1 LRKWQ
6 TLVVFIGLMCFD
18 LSANSLQDDIKDVLQ
33 TNPIVVERLKNFR
46 AIKQDIKVAESEYY
60 PSLDLRVSGG
70 YNKAGIFKN
79 DVLDVDYTNY
89 QSSLVFTQNLFNGFS
104 TTHKVDYQQ
113 ARVLAAAYNYLETA
127 DDTAF
132 KMVQAYIEVLKS
144 KELIQTAI
152 ENVQINESIL
162 QKVQDLFNSGLT
174 TESEVK
180 KIQSSLSLAK
190 SNLIVQQNN
199 ARDKEKNFKKV
210 LGRMPDISSMQR
222 PKLDVNMPESYER
235 AAMFAVK
242 NNPSILVSR
251 YNIKSAQELW
261 KQNKNG
267 YYPTLDLQLTQ
278 NYSDVSKNYNTFDRP
293 DDRFQAQLVLNYNLY
308 KGGADS
314 AEVQKNVS
322 KISQEIE
329 IQREKKREIIE
340 SLELSWNAYE
350 MIQKQIDELKRY
362 NKYSETTL
370 DLYKEEYD
378 LGRRSLL
385 DLLSAQNDVI
395 NARKQII
402 TAEYDYLFA
411 QYRILDAMGLLTTVV
426 LGDTDEYRSKVS
438 LSKESNQGDIEDILP
453 IKRDSDNDKIEDNV
467 DLCDN
472 SLLNNDIMPYG
483 CKKYKKDTDADGVFD
498 TIDEC
503 PYTLKDV
510 KVDERGCAL
519 DSDSDSITDNFDKCP
534 NTPLGYSVDN
544 SGCAISTTLRINF
557 TYKSTVVPENAI
569 PGIKKLAEFIN
580 NTQNSY
586 KVHIIYKVF
595 IIGHTDNIASKAY
608 NKKLSK
614 QRALSVKKAL
624 VSYGVD
630 PKLLICEGK
639 GEMFPIADNSTP
651 EGQYLNRR
659 VEVQLVRE

>member
-1 LRKWQ
+1 MAI
-6 TLVVFIGLMCFD
+6 IGFMCIN
-18 LSANSLQDDIKDVLQ
+18 LSASTLQDNVKDVLQ
-33 TNPIVVERLKNFR
+33 TNPLVVERLKNFR
-46 AIKQDIKVAESEYY
+46 AIKQDMKVAESEYY

-70 YNKAGIFKN
+70 YNKAGVLKN

-113 ARVLAAAYNYLETA
+113 ARILAAAYNYIETA

-132 KMVQAYIEVLKS
+132 KMVQAFIDVLKS
-144 KELIQTAI
+144 QELVQTAI

-190 SNLIVQQNN
+190 ANLIVQQNN
-199 ARDKEKNFKKV
+199 ASDKERNYKRV
-210 LGRMPDISSMQR
+210 LGRMPNVKTMEH
-222 PKLDVNMPESYER
+222 PKLDVDMPESYER
-235 AAMFAVK
+235 AALFAVK
-242 NNPSILVSR
+242 NNPSILVTN

-278 NYSDVSKNYNTFDRP
+278 NYNDVSKNYNTFDRP

-314 AEVQKNVS
+314 AEVQKNIS

-329 IQREKKREIIE
+329 IQREKKREVIE

-350 MIQKQIDELKRY
+350 MIEKQIDELKRY
-362 NKYSETTL
+362 NQYSETTL
-370 DLYKEEYD
+370 ELYKEEYD

-438 LSKESNQGDIEDILP
+438 LSKTTDNGNVEDILP
-453 IKRDSDNDKIEDNV
+453 IKRDSDNDKIEDNI

-472 SLLNNDIMPYG
+472 SQLNNDIMPYG

-498 TIDEC
+498 SKDEC
-503 PYTLKDV
+503 PYTLKGV

-519 DSDSDSITDNFDKCP
+519 DSDSDGITDNFDKCP
-534 NTPLGYSVDN
+534 NTPLGYDVDN

-557 TYKSTVVPENAI
+557 AYKSTVIPKNAI
-569 PGIKKLAEFIN
+569 SDIKKLAEFIH

-595 IIGHTDNIASKAY
+595 IIGHTDNIASKKY
-608 NKKLSK
+608 NQKLSE
-614 QRALSVKKAL
+614 QRAKSVKKAL

-630 PKLLICEGK
+630 PKILICEGK

-659 VEVQLVRE
+659 VEIQLVRE